1 MELKEGWPNGFRSK
15 IRASL
20 AGPEQLDGDPRLGL
34 APLPIG
40 NLVGG
45 RGFGEVELRGR
56 YYRRE
61 RTGGRE
67 EKEII
72 VFKIYVINV

>member
-1 MELKEGWPNGFRSK
+1 M
-15 IRASL
+15 
-20 AGPEQLDGDPRLGL
+20 GL
-34 APLPIG
+34 APSSVG

-56 YYRRE
+56 HYLGE

-72 VFKIYVINV
+72 VFKIYVIKFCVISVINV